1 MFADFLKLYLD
12 LDLTIKSLR
21 GWLIF
26 ADTIIDFII
35 KTTGNNQQSPDVKQN
50 AQVPKIKR

>member
-35 KTTGNNQQSPDVKQN
+35 KTNNQ
-50 AQVPKIKR
+50 